1 MVATL
6 TGEINVLKSHKK
18 SVVPFAQ
25 PDLVNFITEIE
36 PMAQNS
42 VSAMLNRQEM
52 AEMLEE
58 PEVQEAFRRHG
69 IPLHEPYPKGKG
81 KQSLQPQPWRQA
93 ANKGIG
99 KGKEKGKGKGKGKEF
114 QSNFGKG
121 KGKGDKD
128 KGQPKGKDKGK
139 SKGAGKDF
147 EDFRDVAPLDEEKV
161 EKAYFMR
168 AQDPAAGAI
177 PERLHSKHIG
187 VPIIYQGEAK
197 IYQGGA
203 VAAVATTS
211 KATSSKARF
220 PGGLHKV
227 PPPPRAT
234 GLESVVPSSSAAAAA
249 DDYQAST
256 ESTPS
261 RPNFTGSDTSEGSG
275 VNHAE
280 LLTSQARAAFMQL
293 AAEAANLVPLDL
305 SLPGPPPPPSA
316 RLTFPIDQ
324 HPLMK
329 GHPPPESG
337 KE

>member
-1 MVATL
+1 
-6 TGEINVLKSHKK
+6 
-18 SVVPFAQ
+18 
-25 PDLVNFITEIE
+25 
-36 PMAQNS
+36 
-42 VSAMLNRQEM
+42 
-52 AEMLEE
+52 
-58 PEVQEAFRRHG
+58 
-69 IPLHEPYPKGKG
+69 
-81 KQSLQPQPWRQA
+81 
-93 ANKGIG
+93 
-99 KGKEKGKGKGKGKEF
+99 
-114 QSNFGKG
+114 
-121 KGKGDKD
+121 
-128 KGQPKGKDKGK
+128 
-139 SKGAGKDF
+139 
-147 EDFRDVAPLDEEKV
+147 
-161 EKAYFMR
+161 MR

-329 GHPPPESG
+329 GHPPRKRKGMTFRSDVMRRGAYVLRQRHTRRPPSG
-337 KE
+337 CHTKSRLQRYRVFSLMRIKHRNQKQSRKHHHQTRYQHPLIHV